1 MLMGRTKRELRSCQ
15 MQKSQS
21 YLMKSFLPQSC
32 LEDHIL
38 RQDSALYAGH
48 CSYADCAAIKRFVS
62 AFLFGEALL
71 VQEAVFIMSV
81 SK

>member
-1 MLMGRTKRELRSCQ
+1 
-15 MQKSQS
+15 
-21 YLMKSFLPQSC
+21 MKSFLPQSC

-62 AFLFGEALL
+62 AFLFAEALL
-71 VQEAVFIMSV
+71 V
-81 SK
+81 